1 MSVILTDPAAIELA
15 YSGFVQSFG
24 NNLTAGTLGVVLY
37 VFLSAVNIAIY
48 YTDIIVHHTIIDTGA
63 NRKTP

>member
-1 MSVILTDPAAIELA
+1 MNVLLTDPASIELA

-37 VFLSAVNIAIY
+37 VFLSAIN
-48 YTDIIVHHTIIDTGA
+48 IIVYYGEVTKLWL
-63 NRKTP
+63 RS

>member
-1 MSVILTDPAAIELA
+1 MNVILTDPASIELA

-37 VFLSAVNIAIY
+37 VFLSAINIVVY
-48 YTDIIVHHTIIDTGA
+48 YGEVTKIWL
-63 NRKTP
+63 RS